1 MAKNNVEETASQNKT
16 EKTQQEKLINLQKC
30 LNLKKTCRLRQQK
43 TGAEIVKKFTT
54 NQYIKRLKE
63 RPRTQGFFPSYVKQF

>member
-30 LNLKKTCRLRQQK
+30 LNLKKRRLRQKK

-54 NQYIKRLKE
+54 NQYIKRLKRE
-63 RPRTQGFFPSYVKQF
+63 AENSRVFPKLR

>member
-30 LNLKKTCRLRQQK
+30 LNLKKTCRLRQKK

-54 NQYIKRLKE
+54 NQYIKRLKRE
-63 RPRTQGFFPSYVKQF
+63 AENSRVFPKLR